1 MFAYDYP
8 LLSVFW
14 TVLWIY
20 LIFAWFM
27 LLFSV
32 IADIFRNHEMRGF
45 SKAIWLVVVV
55 LIPFLGVLIYVL
67 AHGDEMSQRKVAEA
81 QAHDA
86 AMRSYVQDAAGTT
99 PSHADE
105 IAKLAALRDQ
115 GAITDAEFATG
126 KAKILA

>member
-45 SKAIWLVVVV
+45 SKAIWLVVVI
-55 LIPFLGVLIYVL
+55 LIPFHAVLC
-67 AHGDEMSQRKVAEA
+67 
-81 QAHDA
+81 
-86 AMRSYVQDAAGTT
+86 AGCGRY
-99 PSHADE
+99 P
-105 IAKLAALRDQ
+105 KPCRRDRQ
-115 GAITDAEFATG
+115 VGCAP
-126 KAKILA
+126 